1 MTDFKKALEGRTIK
15 SVLITDSEFQMT
27 LGNGNDVFVE
37 VPTTIMTPSLG
48 VLLVNEDGE
57 HELIER
63 EQ

>member
-27 LGNGNDVFVE
+27 LDNGNDVFVE

-57 HELIER
+57 HE
-63 EQ
+63 